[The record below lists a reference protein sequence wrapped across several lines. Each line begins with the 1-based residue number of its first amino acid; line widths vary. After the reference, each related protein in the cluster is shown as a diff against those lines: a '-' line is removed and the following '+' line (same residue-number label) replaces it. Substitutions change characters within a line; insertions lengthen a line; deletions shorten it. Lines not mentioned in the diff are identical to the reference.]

1 MGAGR
6 FRTQVVAQLDF
17 SEQEQTTERFDPQSQ
32 VLRSEKS
39 QERETSG
46 ASALAGIPGA
56 LSNQPAPQGGE
67 QQDETSQPARN
78 TSTDRVLN
86 YEVDR
91 TISRTKASQGEIQ
104 RLSVAVVLDYVD
116 PMPCLLYTSPSPR
129 DLSTS
134 RMPSSA

>member
-1 MGAGR
+1 M
-6 FRTQVVAQLDF
+6 
-17 SEQEQTTERFDPQSQ
+17 
-32 VLRSEKS
+32 LRSESS

-46 ASALAGIPGA
+46 ARALAGIPGA
-56 LSNQPAPQGGE
+56 LSNQPAPSADE
-67 QQDETSQPARN
+67 AQDETSPPPRN

-116 PMPCLLYTSPSPR
+116 PLPDTGESVDTSQDTAQEEDTVASDCLLYTSPSPR